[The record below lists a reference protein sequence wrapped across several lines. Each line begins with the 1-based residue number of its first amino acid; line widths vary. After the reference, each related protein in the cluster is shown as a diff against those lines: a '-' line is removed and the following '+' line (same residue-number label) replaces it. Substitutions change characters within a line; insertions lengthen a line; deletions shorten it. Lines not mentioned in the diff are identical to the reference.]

1 MKIVKRFFFLF
12 VMSILAACS
21 FENVLGNTDFS
32 VLIDV
37 SKFVKSQDKISKAAS
52 ESENNNTIEVAL
64 YQIENNS
71 ITNESEID
79 QIENSAK
86 KVTSKKISFSSS
98 QSQVNIRLDNIPVG
112 IKAIVIVKLTVG
124 GGYLAFRKKWHI

>member
-1 MKIVKRFFFLF
+1 MKFVKRFFFLS
-12 VMSILAACS
+12 VMSILVACS

-52 ESENNNTIEVAL
+52 ESVNNNTIEVAL
-64 YQIENNS
+64 YQIENTL
-71 ITNESEID
+71 ITNESGID

-86 KVTSKKISFSSS
+86 K
-98 QSQVNIRLDNIPVG
+98 
-112 IKAIVIVKLTVG
+112 
-124 GGYLAFRKKWHI
+124 

>member
-1 MKIVKRFFFLF
+1 MKIVKRFFFLS

-71 ITNESEID
+71 ITNESGID

-86 KVTSKKISFSSS
+86 KSNFKKNFFF
-98 QSQVNIRLDNIPVG
+98 V
-112 IKAIVIVKLTVG
+112 
-124 GGYLAFRKKWHI
+124 